1 VRESGFGVLFDFG
14 MAYAPGGDFWGG
26 RLQPRPGAAA
36 LRDLTA
42 LGDLPSLGG
51 IYRPAHVAPL
61 GLRAGWDGRTQV
73 FISHLHLDHMAL
85 LHLLADEVPVWM
97 HADSLRLL
105 WAVADSGEPP
115 AVPAGARAFAWG
127 EPIQVGPM
135 TVTPV
140 GVDHDVPG
148 ASALLIRTSA
158 GTVVY
163 SGDLRLHGPAPELTR
178 AFVQQARAARPKILL
193 MEGTRIGEP
202 EWTPERAPLLSE
214 PEVAPRV
221 AEILGSTAGLALIT
235 FYPRNP
241 ERIGRIAAAAKGA
254 GRTLVLC
261 AETARPYAAMGGDLS
276 QVALYRRERDGNG
289 WARRLHDLPIL
300 GATELRAN
308 PSAYLLQLAHWDL
321 GELVD
326 LSPPAGS
333 VFIHSNGEPL
343 GRFDPAFEVFMRWLQ
358 RFGIE
363 LTYAGSTGHATSADL
378 HAMVSEIEPEVLMP
392 IHSLRPDLLDVSSLR
407 RVLPEVG
414 GTYTIATGER
424 IG

>member
-1 VRESGFGVLFDFG
+1 MSTAPQIQFFGGIGTIGGTKVIVRESGFGVLFDFG

-140 GVDHDVPG
+140 GVDHDVLGQGLRKAIYNYMHGLCVEDDVRRWFEHLPQPVPR
-148 ASALLIRTSA
+148 S
-158 GTVVY
+158 TVKR
-163 SGDLRLHGPAPELTR
+163 G
-178 AFVQQARAARPKILL
+178 K
-193 MEGTRIGEP
+193 
-202 EWTPERAPLLSE
+202 
-214 PEVAPRV
+214 
-221 AEILGSTAGLALIT
+221 
-235 FYPRNP
+235 
-241 ERIGRIAAAAKGA
+241 IGRA
-254 GRTLVLC
+254 
-261 AETARPYAAMGGDLS
+261 LS
-276 QVALYRRERDGNG
+276 QRG
-289 WARRLHDLPIL
+289 
-300 GATELRAN
+300 
-308 PSAYLLQLAHWDL
+308 
-321 GELVD
+321 
-326 LSPPAGS
+326 
-333 VFIHSNGEPL
+333 
-343 GRFDPAFEVFMRWLQ
+343 
-358 RFGIE
+358 
-363 LTYAGSTGHATSADL
+363 
-378 HAMVSEIEPEVLMP
+378 
-392 IHSLRPDLLDVSSLR
+392 
-407 RVLPEVG
+407 
-414 GTYTIATGER
+414 
-424 IG
+424 